1 MTTQMVRKQIY
12 IHKRQD
18 ILLKRISKVRGVSE
32 AEVIRQAI
40 EREITGTVSQP
51 LPADRQA
58 WEQVLAFLERRKSLG
73 SGEAYQWNRQDAY
86 EERESHWIRDVKPE

>member
-1 MTTQMVRKQIY
+1 MTTQMIRKQIY
-12 IHKRQD
+12 IQRRQD

-40 EREITGTVSQP
+40 EREISGTVSQP
-51 LPADRQA
+51 LLADRQA
-58 WEQVLAFLERRKSLG
+58 WEQVLAFLEIRKSLG

-86 EERESHWIRDVKPE
+86 GERESRWIRDRKPE

>member
-1 MTTQMVRKQIY
+1 MTTQMIRKQIY
-12 IHKRQD
+12 IQRRQD

-40 EREITGTVSQP
+40 EREISGTVSQP
-51 LPADRQA
+51 LLADRQA
-58 WEQVLAFLERRKSLG
+58 WEQVLAFLESRKSLG

-86 EERESHWIRDVKPE
+86 EERESRWIRDGKPE

>member
-1 MTTQMVRKQIY
+1 MIRKQIY
-12 IHKRQD
+12 IQRRQD

-40 EREITGTVSQP
+40 EREISGTVSQP
-51 LPADRQA
+51 LLADRQA
-58 WEQVLAFLERRKSLG
+58 WEQVLAFLEIRKSLG

-86 EERESHWIRDVKPE
+86 GERESRWIRDRKPE

>member
-1 MTTQMVRKQIY
+1 MATQMIRKQIY
-12 IHKRQD
+12 IQKRQD

-40 EREITGTVSQP
+40 EREISGTVSQP
-51 LPADRQA
+51 LLADRQA
-58 WEQVLAFLERRKSLG
+58 WEQVLAFLEDRKSLG

-86 EERESHWIRDVKPE
+86 EGRESRWIRDV